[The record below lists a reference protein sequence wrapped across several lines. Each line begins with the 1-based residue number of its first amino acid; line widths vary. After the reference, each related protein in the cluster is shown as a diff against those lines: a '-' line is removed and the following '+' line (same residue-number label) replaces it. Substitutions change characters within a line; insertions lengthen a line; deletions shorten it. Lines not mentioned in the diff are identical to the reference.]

1 MATFEPKITRIESS
15 TSVQSKIKAGR
26 ELAKQGRMDEA
37 LAEFET
43 ALKLDPN
50 SKIAHLAAGS
60 AKARLNREDDAMR
73 HFREA
78 LRIDP
83 MNVQA
88 HLRAARVLLS
98 KKETE
103 KAREYVES
111 AQRIDPKSPI
121 VQLFLGH
128 LALVRRDLVMA
139 KKHLSKA
146 LTFNP
151 RLVRARIQ
159 MSAVLRNEGRLD
171 DSLAQ
176 LNAAVRIDP
185 DNANVLDSLG
195 KLQLIR
201 KDFGSA
207 REAFERAVTL
217 QPEDDQESQLGLAE
231 ALIEEDQLDRAEE
244 TLRKAPPRF
253 EGRPGIHKVWGDLY
267 EKRGLY
273 PEAVEEYKAAQ
284 VLSEK
289 YTGVAVSAVD
299 ATSLP
304 DAGDLAAWK
313 KLAADLKVS
322 TDEFRDTMRMQLSG
336 PAVEVDD

>member
-26 ELAKQGRMDEA
+26 ELAKQGRVDEA
-37 LAEFET
+37 LVEFET

-50 SKIAHLAAGS
+50 SKMAHLAAGS
-60 AKARLNREDDAMR
+60 AKARQNREDDALR

-88 HLRAARVLLS
+88 FLRAARVLLA
-98 KKETE
+98 KKEIE
-103 KAREYVES
+103 KAQEYVES
-111 AQRIDPKSPI
+111 AQRIDPKSPA

-128 LALVRRDLVMA
+128 LALTRKDLPKA
-139 KKHLSKA
+139 KKHLAEA

-171 DSLAQ
+171 ESLAQ

-185 DNANVLDSLG
+185 NSANVFDSLG

-201 KDFGSA
+201 KDFSSA
-207 REAFERAVTL
+207 REAFEQAISL

-244 TLRKAPPRF
+244 TLRKAPTRL
-253 EGRPGIHKVWGDLY
+253 EGRPSIHKVWGDLY

-273 PEAVEEYKAAQ
+273 PEAVEEFKAAQ

-289 YTGVAVSAVD
+289 YADVAIKVVD
-299 ATSLP
+299 TSQLP
-304 DAGDLAAWK
+304 PADDLLAWK
-313 KLAADLKVS
+313 KLASDLKKS
-322 TDEFRDTMRMQLSG
+322 TDEFRDTVRLQISG

>member
-26 ELAKQGRMDEA
+26 ELAKQGRVDEA
-37 LAEFET
+37 LVEFET

-50 SKIAHLAAGS
+50 SKMAHLAAGS
-60 AKARLNREDDAMR
+60 AKARLSREDEALK

-88 HLRAARVLLS
+88 HLRAARVLLA
-98 KKETE
+98 KRETD
-103 KAREYVES
+103 KAQEYVES
-111 AQRIDPKSPI
+111 AARIDPKSPA

-128 LALVRRDLVMA
+128 LALTRKDLATA
-139 KKHLSKA
+139 KKHLQEA

-151 RLVRARIQ
+151 RLVRARLQ
-159 MSAVLRNEGRLD
+159 MSAVLRNEGKLD
-171 DSLAQ
+171 DALSQ

-185 DNANVLDSLG
+185 DSANVFDSLG

-207 REAFERAVTL
+207 REAFEKAITL
-217 QPEDDQESQLGLAE
+217 QPEDDQESQIGLAE

-244 TLRKAPPRF
+244 NLRKAPGRL

-289 YTGVAVSAVD
+289 YVGATPNTVD
-299 ATSLP
+299 TSNLP
-304 DAGDLAAWK
+304 AADDLAAWK
-313 KLAADLKVS
+313 KLASALKKS
-322 TDEFRDTMRMQLSG
+322 TDEFRDTVRLQLTG
-336 PAVEVDD
+336 VTPDVED

>member
-1 MATFEPKITRIESS
+1 MATFEPKITRIESA

-26 ELAKQGRMDEA
+26 ELAKQGRVDEA

-50 SKIAHLAAGS
+50 SKMAHLAAGS
-60 AKARLNREDDAMR
+60 AKARQNREDEALK
-73 HFREA
+73 HFREV

-88 HLRAARVLLS
+88 HLRAARILLS
-98 KKETE
+98 KREID
-103 KAREYVES
+103 KAQEYVDS
-111 AQRIDPKSPI
+111 AERIDPKSPG

-128 LALVRRDLVMA
+128 LALTRKDLA
-139 KKHLSKA
+139 KAKTHLTQA

-171 DSLAQ
+171 DALAQ
-176 LNAAVRIDP
+176 INAAVRIDP
-185 DNANVLDSLG
+185 NSANVFDSLG

-201 KDFGSA
+201 KDFSGA
-207 REAFERAVTL
+207 REAFEKAITL
-217 QPEDDQESQLGLAE
+217 QPEDDQESQIGLAE
-231 ALIEEDQLDRAEE
+231 ALIEEEQLDRAEE
-244 TLRKAPPRF
+244 TLRKAPSRL

-267 EKRGLY
+267 EKRGLFA
-273 PEAVEEYKAAQ
+273 EAVEEYKAAQ

-289 YTGVAVSAVD
+289 YTGTTAPVD
-299 ATSLP
+299 TSTLP
-304 DAGDLAAWK
+304 AADDLAGWK
-313 KLAADLKVS
+313 SLASALKKS
-322 TDEFRDTMRMQLSG
+322 TDAFRDTVRLQLTGAS
-336 PAVEVDD
+336 VEVDD